1 MKSGNYLSEFPSN
14 TAADSSSLLTTSAHF
29 SGMNIEL
36 PAITLE

>member
-14 TAADSSSLLTTSAHF
+14 TAADSSSLLMTSARF
-29 SGMNIEL
+29 GGMNIEL